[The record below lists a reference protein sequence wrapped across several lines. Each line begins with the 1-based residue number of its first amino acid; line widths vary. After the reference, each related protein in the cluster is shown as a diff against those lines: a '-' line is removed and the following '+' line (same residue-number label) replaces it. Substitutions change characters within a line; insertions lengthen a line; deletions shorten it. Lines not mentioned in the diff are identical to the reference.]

1 MAEYFASHPY
11 VVAILVALALLTA
24 FVCVKAAQASAKRHA
39 ENEKIINK
47 LKEDNRLRNKFAVLT
62 RQLIDS
68 SEPTEL
74 FKGVALNLDRQIA
87 DAENME
93 QAFAALNQEQR
104 EIYALCYVAE
114 DGRER
119 LSDFFAANGSPL
131 TDTALEAVKKLL
143 PAAAVPFGKEFLAFD
158 GNDETTSFVQSDIE
172 QWDLDF
178 AAVIAAAPIEQVGG
192 AYIAANADKFI

>member
-74 FKGVALNLDRQIA
+74 FKGVALNLDRQIS
-87 DAENME
+87 DAEDMA

-104 EIYALCYVAE
+104 EISALCYI
-114 DGRER
+114 
-119 LSDFFAANGSPL
+119 AANGSPL
-131 TDTALEAVKKLL
+131 TDTAREAGKKLL
-143 PAAAVPFGKEFLAFD
+143 PAAAEPFGIEFLAFD

-172 QWDLDF
+172 QCELDF
-178 AAVIAAAPIEQVGG
+178 AAVIAASPIEQAGG

>member
-1 MAEYFASHPY
+1 
-11 VVAILVALALLTA
+11 
-24 FVCVKAAQASAKRHA
+24 
-39 ENEKIINK
+39 
-47 LKEDNRLRNKFAVLT
+47 
-62 RQLIDS
+62 
-68 SEPTEL
+68 
-74 FKGVALNLDRQIA
+74 
-87 DAENME
+87 ME
-93 QAFAALNQEQR
+93 QAFTALNQEQR

-143 PAAAVPFGKEFLAFD
+143 PAAAEPFGKEFLAFD

-178 AAVIAAAPIEQVGG
+178 AAVIAASPIEQAGG

>member
-74 FKGVALNLDRQIA
+74 FKGVALNLDRQIS
-87 DAENME
+87 DAEDME
-93 QAFAALNQEQR
+93 QAFAAL
-104 EIYALCYVAE
+104 
-114 DGRER
+114 
-119 LSDFFAANGSPL
+119 NGSPL

-143 PAAAVPFGKEFLAFD
+143 PAAAEPFGKEFLAFD

-178 AAVIAAAPIEQVGG
+178 AAVIAASPIEQAGG

>member
-68 SEPTEL
+68 SEP
-74 FKGVALNLDRQIA
+74 RIWS
-87 DAENME
+87 
-93 QAFAALNQEQR
+93 R
-104 EIYALCYVAE
+104 
-114 DGRER
+114 R
-119 LSDFFAANGSPL
+119 SP
-131 TDTALEAVKKLL
+131 
-143 PAAAVPFGKEFLAFD
+143 P
-158 GNDETTSFVQSDIE
+158 
-172 QWDLDF
+172 
-178 AAVIAAAPIEQVGG
+178 
-192 AYIAANADKFI
+192 

>member
-1 MAEYFASHPY
+1 MTEYFASHPF

-24 FVCVKAAQASAKRHA
+24 FVCVKAAKASSKRHA

-62 RQLIDS
+62 TQLIAE

-74 FKGVALNLDRQIA
+74 FKGVALNLDKQVS
-87 DAENME
+87 DAEDME
-93 QAFAALNQEQR
+93 QTFAALNPEQR
-104 EIYALCYVAE
+104 DIYALCYVAE

-131 TDTALEAVKKLL
+131 TDAAAEAIKKLL
-143 PAAAVPFGKEFLAFD
+143 PAAAEPFGKELLAYD
-158 GNDETTSFVQSDIE
+158 GDDETTSLVQSDIE
-172 QWDLDF
+172 KWNSEF
-178 AAVIAAAPIEQVGG
+178 AAAIAESPIEQVGG